1 MIDLQAHKTFSKYG
15 IHSVGVTGLRYQSKF
30 ADEHLGII
38 LEHSHSPQM
47 ITAFWKLGVSLSNEQ
62 RATHMSRFVDELHQF
77 TKTSWTFSAL
87 SKLSESVRKR
97 LEADEAEVSTNF
109 VWFAPLKAPVSG
121 QEALMSYDVA
131 FSSSVSSRCAEKNFS
146 CMSIIVP
153 VTALCPCSKAISERG
168 AHNQRAAVNIQIKY
182 QSAAQTPS
190 IQSFIDIINTSGS
203 SPVYS
208 LLKREDEKFVT
219 EKAYDN
225 PVFVE
230 DLVRNII
237 EKLDEMKLNKTCTA
251 LSISVSAVDR
261 ESIHAHDCYAEL
273 TLDYQEK

>member
-1 MIDLQAHKTFSKYG
+1 M
-15 IHSVGVTGLRYQSKF
+15 GVIGLRYHSRF
-30 ADEHLGII
+30 VDEHLGKII
-38 LEHSHSPQM
+38 ENEHSPQT
-47 ITAFWKLGVSLSNEQ
+47 ITSTWKLGISLSNEE

-77 TKTSWTFSAL
+77 TKTPWTFSTL
-87 SKLSESVRKR
+87 SKLTENVKKR
-97 LEADEAEVSTNF
+97 LEAEEAEVSTKF
-109 VWFAPLKAPVSG
+109 TWFTVLKAPVSG
-121 QEALMSYDVA
+121 QEALMSYDVELT
-131 FSSSVSSRCAEKNFS
+131 SSVSNQNPKRNFS
-146 CMSIIVP
+146 HFSITVP
-153 VTALCPCSKAISERG
+153 LTALCPCSKAISERG
-168 AHNQRAAVNIQIKY
+168 AHNQRASVTLQVTYKNETPA
-182 QSAAQTPS
+182 PS

-219 EKAYDN
+219 EQAYDN

-237 EKLDEMKLNKTCTA
+237 EKLDNNIPGS

-273 TLDYQEK
+273 SLQYEDNEDRNKRR